1 MNGIEEHTPSCS
13 SCSSCATAERREHSP
28 FPHVMT
34 LLRPIV
40 GTLGLLVV
48 VGGPAAAQG
57 GPHPVAEPLLAAVP
71 AARAFH
77 HHAEIWTGFHDA
89 SGYGD
94 VELRPMLIA
103 ESPTPLRMTAMFVFK
118 GRRPT
123 APPPWVSV
131 AFVANEATP
140 RFGGSRAVRL
150 TPGDGGAVVAIEEK
164 EIAHTFTGSGARAEE
179 RVAFRMT
186 TADFLRLVHSSSL
199 TVRVGATEHALSDES
214 LEALRDFASRMRP
227 ATFDSTRA
235 AATAVVATGP
245 YRLRKDVY
253 EARDVD
259 ESAKPSLLGAA
270 PAYPATIVGADRVRR
285 QVLVEYVVDT
295 AGVVDLASLRGRFPE
310 RDSLFVAA
318 LRPVLAQW
326 RYTPATKA
334 GRPVAQL
341 VRQAVTFEP

>member
-1 MNGIEEHTPSCS
+1 
-13 SCSSCATAERREHSP
+13 
-28 FPHVMT
+28 MT
-34 LLRPIV
+34 LLRPIP
-40 GTLGLLVV
+40 GALALLVV
-48 VGGPAAAQG
+48 AVGPAVAQG
-57 GPHPVAEPLLAAVP
+57 GPRPVAAPSLAAVP
-71 AARAFH
+71 ASRAFH

-103 ESPTPLRMTAMFVFK
+103 ESPTPLRMTVMFVFK
-118 GRRPT
+118 GRRLT

-131 AFVANEATP
+131 ALVANEATP

-150 TPGDGGAVVAIEEK
+150 TPGDGGAVVAVDEK
-164 EIAHTFTGSGARAEE
+164 EVAHTFTGSAGARAEE

-186 TADFLRLVHSSSL
+186 TADFLRLVHSSAL
-199 TVRVGATEHALSDES
+199 TVRVGATEVALTDES

-227 ATFDSTRA
+227 STFDSTSA

-270 PAYPATIVGADRVRR
+270 PAYPAAVVGADRVRR

-334 GRPVAQL
+334 GHPVAQL